1 MDAIIERCAGLDVH
15 RATVVACVLIGEAGH
30 KPRKEI
36 RTFSTMTRDLER
48 LRDWLQEL
56 GVTHVGMESTGV
68 YWKPVHAILEG
79 HFTLI
84 VANAHHIRNVPG
96 RKTDAK
102 DAEWTAELIRHGLI
116 KPSFVPPPPIRE
128 LRDLVRL
135 RRSLSDA
142 LTSEQNR
149 TLKLLETANIKLASV
164 VSDVFGVSGRAMM
177 KALVEN
183 TATPQEM
190 ADLAKRSLR
199 RKLEPLALAL
209 DGRLS
214 EHHRYM
220 LAFHLRRVESIEA
233 DLRDLDQRIAEKAQ
247 PYQAQRR
254 LLRKIP
260 GVDDRLAV
268 AIIAEIGIDMTVF
281 GNAKC
286 LAAWA
291 GVCPG
296 NHESAGK
303 KKNTKTRKGNVHL
316 KTTLVQAAICA
327 ARKKG
332 SYYKDNYHRLK
343 ARRGSLRAAMAIA
356 HKILVAVLAIYRFP
370 PKNPPE
376 KPRKHNIWCMRCGKA
391 QYRVEMPMHPTRFM
405 SCGAHRIYGHFS
417 GIATAYCVSQ
427 GPSGI

>member
-1 MDAIIERCAGLDVH
+1 MEAIIERCAGLDVH
-15 RATVVACVLIGEAGH
+15 QATVVACVLIGEAGR

-96 RKTDAK
+96 RKTDVK
-102 DAEWTAELIRHGLI
+102 DAEWTAELIRHGLV

-164 VSDVFGVSGRAMM
+164 VSEVFGVSGRAMM

-190 ADLAKRSLR
+190 ADLAKRKLR

-209 DGRLS
+209 DGRLG
-214 EHHRYM
+214 EHHRYL
-220 LAFHLRRVESIEA
+220 LAFHLRRVEAIEA
-233 DLRDLDQRIAEKAQ
+233 DLRALDERIAEKAR

-254 LLRKIP
+254 LLRQIP

-281 GNAKC
+281 GNAKR

-296 NHESAGK
+296 NHESAGR
-303 KKNTKTRKGNVHL
+303 KKNTTTRKGNVHL
-316 KTTLVQAAICA
+316 KTTLVQAAVCA

-332 SYYKDNYHRLK
+332 SYYKDKYHRLK

-356 HKILVAVLAIYRFP
+356 HKILVAVFHMLDKAIPFQDLGEAFLDQQARKRTTTNLVHRLNNLGYEVILRPKLA
-370 PKNPPE
+370 
-376 KPRKHNIWCMRCGKA
+376 A
-391 QYRVEMPMHPTRFM
+391 
-405 SCGAHRIYGHFS
+405 
-417 GIATAYCVSQ
+417 
-427 GPSGI
+427 

>member
-1 MDAIIERCAGLDVH
+1 MEAIVERCAGLDVH
-15 RATVVACVLIGEAGH
+15 QATVVACVLIGEAGR

-36 RTFSTMTRDLER
+36 RTFSTLTRDLEA

-56 GVTHVGMESTGV
+56 GVTQVGMESTGV

-79 HFTLI
+79 HFELI

-96 RKTDAK
+96 RKTDVK
-102 DAEWTAELIRHGLI
+102 DAEWTADLVRHGLI

-135 RRSLSDA
+135 RRSLSEA

-164 VSDVFGVSGRAMM
+164 VSEVFGVSGRAMM

-190 ADLAKRSLR
+190 ADLAKRKLR

-214 EHHRYM
+214 EHHRYL
-220 LAFHLRRVESIEA
+220 LAFHLRRVEAIEA
-233 DLRDLDQRIAEKAQ
+233 DLRDLDERIAEKAQ
-247 PYQAQRR
+247 PYQAQQR
-254 LLRKIP
+254 LLQQIP

-281 GNAKC
+281 GNARR

-303 KKNTKTRKGNVHL
+303 KKNTTTRKGNVHL
-316 KTTLVQAAICA
+316 KTTLVQAAVCA

-332 SYYKDNYHRLK
+332 SYYKDKYHRLK

-356 HKILVAVLAIYRFP
+356 HKILVAVFHML
-370 PKNPPE
+370 
-376 KPRKHNIWCMRCGKA
+376 GKA
-391 QYRVEMPMHPTRFM
+391 VPFQELGEAFLDQQARKRTTTNLV
-405 SCGAHRIYGHFS
+405 HRLNNLGYEVILRPKL
-417 GIATAYCVSQ
+417 AA
-427 GPSGI
+427 